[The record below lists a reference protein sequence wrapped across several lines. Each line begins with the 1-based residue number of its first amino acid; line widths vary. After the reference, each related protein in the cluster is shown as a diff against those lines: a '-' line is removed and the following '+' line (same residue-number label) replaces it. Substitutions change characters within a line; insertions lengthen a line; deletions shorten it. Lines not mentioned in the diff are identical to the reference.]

1 MTYLGYFLGHFNQ
14 SVFLLQEPI
23 RDKKQCPAF
32 CSMSMAGYN
41 ARGVDRPKFS
51 RWQNHPHAGTRVESC
66 PDPKNKSEIR
76 AHIPEAAMSFRHWLT
91 DAAESTEECNPSRWN
106 ATPEGR

>member
-1 MTYLGYFLGHFNQ
+1 MQVPDL
-14 SVFLLQEPI
+14 
-23 RDKKQCPAF
+23 
-32 CSMSMAGYN
+32 
-41 ARGVDRPKFS
+41 
-51 RWQNHPHAGTRVESC
+51 NHVLI
-66 PDPKNKSEIR
+66 KNKCEIR